1 MGCNYLERSDIMHY
15 IKSCG
20 FIAFKKINNEIF
32 YLIIK
37 QKNND
42 IGFPKGRVENNESE
56 LETAIRE
63 LKEETNIE
71 VNVIDNFRVQIEYKV
86 NNFIKQVVYFLG
98 ECINED
104 IIIQEQEVKEAWF
117 LSFDEA
123 LNLITYKD
131 TKNVLIEAKKIVN
144 NI

>member
-20 FIAFKKINNEIF
+20 VVAFKRINNEIF

-86 NNFIKQVVYFLG
+86 NDFIKQVVYFLG

-117 LSFDEA
+117 LSFNEA
-123 LNLITYKD
+123 LNLITYND
-131 TKNVLIEAKKIVN
+131 TKNVLIEAKKIID